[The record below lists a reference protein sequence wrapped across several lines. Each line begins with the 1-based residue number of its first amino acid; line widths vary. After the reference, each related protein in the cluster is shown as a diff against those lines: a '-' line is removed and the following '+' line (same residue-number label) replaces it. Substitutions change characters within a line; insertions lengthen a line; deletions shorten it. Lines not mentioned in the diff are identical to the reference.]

1 MATGGG
7 LPPGDPYRRPDGAT
21 DAEVEAAGKVSEAME
36 VIEDARG
43 HLFAFHRLLGH
54 ADFTFETAAG
64 LLAVAGHPDLAEH
77 VATEVVGRNVL
88 DGRWTFQ
95 VLDEFERVYYRVAK
109 AAEARVT
116 GALMGGAP
124 HVFEAELKE
133 ARRSR
138 DATGAPLPGHEPRP
152 D

>member
-1 MATGGG
+1 MSGGPG

-54 ADFTFETAAG
+54 ADFTFEAAAG
-64 LLAVAGHPDLAEH
+64 LLARAGHPDLAEH

-116 GALMGGAP
+116 GALMGGAA

>member
-1 MATGGG
+1 VSGGPG

-21 DAEVEAAGKVSEAME
+21 DAEVEAAGKVSEALE

-54 ADFTFETAAG
+54 ADFTFELAAE
-64 LLAVAGHPDLAEH
+64 LLERAGHADLAEH

-109 AAEARVT
+109 DAEARVR
-116 GALMGGAP
+116 GALTAGTP
-124 HVFEAELKE
+124 HVYEAELKE

-138 DATGAPLPGHEPRP
+138 DAAGAPLPGHESRP